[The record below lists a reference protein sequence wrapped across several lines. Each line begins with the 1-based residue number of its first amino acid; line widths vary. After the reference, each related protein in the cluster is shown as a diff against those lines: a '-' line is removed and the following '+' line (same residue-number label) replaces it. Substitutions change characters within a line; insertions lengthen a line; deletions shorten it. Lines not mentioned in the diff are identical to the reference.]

1 MTIDSNFRHEKLQYY
16 VKREAV
22 KISAL
27 SSSKINNYEYLT
39 GEEILSNDQSE
50 IIEQAKFTYSFL
62 GKAFEKQIK
71 AIEDVAEKQTNLIEG
86 RFKKQ
91 ILGNIKNLLLICFQ
105 KILYL
110 KKLYMNQTKL
120 MRQNKESVEMI

>member
-1 MTIDSNFRHEKLQYY
+1 MTIDSDIRDEKLQYY
-16 VKREAV
+16 IKREAV

-27 SSSKINNYEYLT
+27 SSSRINNYEYLA

-71 AIEDVAEKQTNLIEG
+71 TIEYVAEKQTNLIEG

-91 ILGNIKNLLLICFQ
+91 ILGNIKNLLPICFQ

-110 KKLYMNQTKL
+110 KKLYMN
-120 MRQNKESVEMI
+120 